1 MKKLIVEADVKKI
14 IDTGGKEIVL
24 TPDTIV
30 TPSALDLIIK
40 HKLVTQQ
47 LTPLKGDISKIIRN
61 FPENSSTSSSDS
73 PRRKIRKIAIGSDH
87 TGYRLK
93 EEIKAYLQSKGYEI
107 LDCGTD
113 SEEACDYPDFAYAV
127 SISVK
132 NRMADRGIILDAT
145 GIPSAICANKVDG
158 IRAAVGYNE
167 FVVKSSREHNDSN
180 VVTFGARIFNF
191 EILKSFLQIWLE
203 TNFDGGRHQRR
214 LDKIKDIELK
224 K

>member
-1 MKKLIVEADVKKI
+1 MKKLLVEADIKKV
-14 IDTGGKEIVL
+14 IDTGGKEIIL
-24 TPDTIV
+24 TPDIII
-30 TPSALDLIIK
+30 TPSAFDLIIK
-40 HKLVTQQ
+40 HKLVTKHVPPREGDM
-47 LTPLKGDISKIIRN
+47 LAGEVTP
-61 FPENSSTSSSDS
+61 SSISSSDS
-73 PRRKIRKIAIGSDH
+73 HRRITTIKKIAIGSDH

-93 EEIKAYLQSKGYEI
+93 EEIKNYLQSKGYEI

-158 IRAAVGYNE
+158 IRAAIGYNE

-180 VVTFGARIFNF
+180 VITFGARIFNF
-191 EILKSFLQIWLE
+191 EIVKSFLQIWLE